1 MEDQQAISSFS
12 AFLQTY
18 WTYYLS
24 LEARLLKTEGYCA
37 FSQKNSTAFS
47 IEYLTLL
54 LATCGE
60 IDSLAKAI
68 GMHHFPEADLAKCQ
82 INKWGY
88 YLNEAF
94 PGLKDY
100 VLEVKNGWQFR
111 PFDGWQMASKQ
122 NKKGQQIYLKS
133 EDSKILG
140 WWNDYNKV
148 KHSRT
153 SIDPGRGLTNYEKAN
168 QNNVIKSMGALFL
181 LNRLMMKELDED
193 AYQTIDRSK
202 LFKLC
207 DSMDE
212 TETSIHYG
220 SEGVP
225 LQSIR
230 EGPHAQI

>member
-1 MEDQQAISSFS
+1 MEDQQTISSFS
-12 AFLQTY
+12 VYLQTY

-37 FSQKNSTAFS
+37 FFSKEFNGIS

-68 GMHHFPEADLAKCQ
+68 GMHRFPEADLAKCQ

-100 VLEVKNGWQFR
+100 VLELKNGWQFR
-111 PFDGWQMASKQ
+111 PFNGWQMTTKQ

-133 EDSKILG
+133 EDSKNIE
-140 WWNDYNKV
+140 WWSDYNKI

-153 SIDPGRGLTNYEKAN
+153 SIDPSRGLTNYEIAS
-168 QNNVIKSMGALFL
+168 QINVIKSMGALFL

-207 DSMDE
+207 DSVDE
-212 TETSIHYG
+212 TATSIRYG
-220 SEGVP
+220 NSGVP

-230 EGPHAQI
+230 KGPHAQI